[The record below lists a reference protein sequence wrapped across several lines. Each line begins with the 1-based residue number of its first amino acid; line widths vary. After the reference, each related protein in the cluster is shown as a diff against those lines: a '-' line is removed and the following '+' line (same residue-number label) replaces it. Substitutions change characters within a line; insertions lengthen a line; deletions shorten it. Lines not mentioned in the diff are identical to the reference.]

1 MKDFLKEIIT
11 EAGKL
16 SLDYRCRLSSLKVT
30 RKSKNDIVS
39 EADIAVEKYLIAQI
53 RRRYPDHAIHGEES
67 GDIAGKEY
75 RWIIDPIDGTTSF
88 VHGQPFYSVSIA
100 IEKNGELILAAVNAP
115 ALKELFEARKGHGA
129 FLNNKPIQVSKTATL
144 SDSVLSTGFAC
155 IRFGLKHNNLP
166 YFNKILPVLRDVRRF
181 GSAAVDLCYTA
192 CGRLEGFWE
201 LNLQTHDVA
210 AGFLILSEAGGTYS
224 DFTGTQKNLYKEVIG
239 TNGLIHDEVVKMF
252 SSIKAHKR
260 L

>member
-1 MKDFLKEIIT
+1 MKDFLKKIIT
-11 EAGKL
+11 EAGNI
-16 SLDYRCRLSSLKVT
+16 SLDYRCHLSSLEVT

-53 RRRYPDHAIHGEES
+53 RKQYPDHAIHGEES
-67 GDIAGKEY
+67 GDMEGSQY

-100 IEKNGELILAAVNAP
+100 VEKNGELILAAVNAP
-115 ALKELFEARKGHGA
+115 ALKELFEARKGYGA
-129 FLNNKPIQVSKTATL
+129 FLNNKPICVSKTDKL

-166 YFNKILPVLRDVRRF
+166 YFNKIVPQLRDVRRF
-181 GSAAVDLCYTA
+181 GSAAIDLCYTA

-201 LNLQTHDVA
+201 LNLQPHDVA
-210 AGFLILSEAGGTYS
+210 AGFLILSEAGGKYS
-224 DFTGTQKNLYKEVIG
+224 DFSGTQDNIFKEILG
-239 TNGLIHDEVVKMF
+239 TNGAIHDEVVKMF
-252 SSIKAHKR
+252 TSIKKR
-260 L
+260 RK